1 MYYSCMKL
9 NKKIISVVSSF
20 DNSEYKKYWLSK
32 STIERLNYIEELRKI
47 NYGNKTTRRLQR
59 VLEVVKKT

>member
-1 MYYSCMKL
+1 MKL

-32 STIERLNYIEELRKI
+32 SKIERLNYIEELRKI
-47 NYGNKTTRRLQR
+47 NYGNKTTQRL
-59 VLEVVKKT
+59 